1 MHKLVLIVLRR
12 STHAAQK
19 QNVGHWSLSKLMRI
33 IKTIAGFN
41 QGWHRITIS
50 SQLINLKQDANSFA
64 SVALHLVILCK

>member
-41 QGWHRITIS
+41 QGWH
-50 SQLINLKQDANSFA
+50 
-64 SVALHLVILCK
+64 C